1 MEAGVAV
8 RRGIRQKS
16 WPVVMGWQ
24 PLIFRREA
32 AVKEG
37 MFGVFGEEV
46 LALLDVSEGVQEEL
60 LGRLKRLG
68 GPDPYSQ
75 ETDQQVMDNA
85 VAQWKAT
92 LDRCLAMSRE
102 LGFEGTDDEWR
113 RAGAGPY
120 PVLKAERN
128 GHI

>member
-16 WPVVMGWQ
+16 WPVVMGRQ
-24 PLIFRREA
+24 PLNFRREA

-46 LALLDVSEGVQEEL
+46 LALLDVSEEVQEEL
-60 LGRLKRLG
+60 LGRLERLG

-75 ETDQQVMDNA
+75 ESDQQVMDNA
-85 VAQWKAT
+85 VAQWKAA

-102 LGFEGTDDEWR
+102 LGFEGTDEEWQ

-120 PVLKAERN
+120 PALKAERN
-128 GHI
+128 GYM